1 MQVHTERGLI
11 NVEAEYQS
19 EEKAKMDGYSYAFY
33 SKELEKK
40 VYSKCL
46 DDRGLYHTF
55 VLIVGCNQNNYFKGC
70 DNMKA
75 NTYYLFDN
83 GKKIAFSGSF
93 ERLLN
98 KTTKTENAEIYYNNV
113 LVWKQ
118 NPQEGV
124 NNGKDFIIYK
134 KIQW

>member
-55 VLIVGCNQNNYFKGC
+55 ALIIGYNQNNYLKGETEMNTNIGMSFLDLSQEEKEEKINKMGPSICSTYCCRENCNGCFIQELTDETFK
-70 DNMKA
+70 
-75 NTYYLFDN
+75 
-83 GKKIAFSGSF
+83 
-93 ERLLN
+93 N
-98 KTTKTENAEIYYNNV
+98 K
-113 LVWKQ
+113 Q
-118 NPQEGV
+118 QM
-124 NNGKDFIIYK
+124 
-134 KIQW
+134 

>member
-33 SKELEKK
+33 SNELEKK

-55 VLIVGCNQNNYFKGC
+55 ALIVGYNQNNYFKGGIK
-70 DNMKA
+70 M
-75 NTYYLFDN
+75 
-83 GKKIAFSGSF
+83 GKYHY
-93 ERLLN
+93 
-98 KTTKTENAEIYYNNV
+98 NADGKSKEEIMDEFV
-113 LVWKQ
+113 RICKV
-118 NPQEGV
+118 GTSRDCRIVV
-124 NNGKDFIIYK
+124 NEAKRHGISYEELCEYK
-134 KIQW
+134 RNLGIQK

>member
-1 MQVHTERGLI
+1 MQVQTERGLI

-55 VLIVGCNQNNYFKGC
+55 ALIVGYNQNNYSIQEG

-83 GKKIAFSGSF
+83 GKKISFSGSF

-118 NPQEGV
+118 NPQKGA
-124 NNGKDFIIYK
+124 NNGKNFII
-134 KIQW
+134 

>member
-55 VLIVGCNQNNYFKGC
+55 ALIVGYNQNNYFIGSQ
-70 DNMKA
+70 KA
-75 NTYYLFDN
+75 SY
-83 GKKIAFSGSF
+83 KKYGAFHS
-93 ERLLN
+93 
-98 KTTKTENAEIYYNNV
+98 
-113 LVWKQ
+113 
-118 NPQEGV
+118 
-124 NNGKDFIIYK
+124 IYK
-134 KIQW
+134 LI